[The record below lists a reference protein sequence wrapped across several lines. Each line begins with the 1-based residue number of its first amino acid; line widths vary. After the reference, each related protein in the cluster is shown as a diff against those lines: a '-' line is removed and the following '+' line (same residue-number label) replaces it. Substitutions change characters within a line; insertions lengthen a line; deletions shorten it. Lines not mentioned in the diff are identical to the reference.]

1 MTKFKAAVLHAPNA
15 PVEIEQVELCGLGP
29 DDVLVKV
36 HAAGVCHTDWEVQQG
51 AHGAPKPLVLG
62 HEGAGT
68 VAETGSR
75 VTDRRVGDRVVFTPF
90 ANCGSCFYCRR
101 SLPILCEPVV
111 TGHRSAR
118 LPDGSSRLRL
128 GSQVLGHFLSISSF
142 AEYAVV
148 PRNGA
153 VRIPQDMPLDLACLL
168 GCAVITG
175 VGAVTRIADVRVDE
189 TVCVVGCGPVGLNVI
204 QGAKLVGA
212 RNIIAVDPDAG
223 RRNIARIL
231 GATQVIDPLEGN
243 VVSLVREVTEGRG
256 ADHSFETAGR
266 ESALQTALDASRP
279 GGSVTILG
287 KMEPDAKVGLRF
299 GSLTGERNI
308 RRSALGGGRGQDD
321 IPMFARAY
329 LDGRLRLEELV
340 TARLTLADVNIGL
353 QGAGSG
359 TAIRTILMM

>member
-1 MTKFKAAVLHAPNA
+1 M
-15 PVEIEQVELCGLGP
+15 
-29 DDVLVKV
+29 
-36 HAAGVCHTDWEVQQG
+36 
-51 AHGAPKPLVLG
+51 
-62 HEGAGT
+62 
-68 VAETGSR
+68 
-75 VTDRRVGDRVVFTPF
+75 
-90 ANCGSCFYCRR
+90 
-101 SLPILCEPVV
+101 
-111 TGHRSAR
+111 
-118 LPDGSSRLRL
+118 
-128 GSQVLGHFLSISSF
+128 
-142 AEYAVV
+142 
-148 PRNGA
+148 
-153 VRIPQDMPLDLACLL
+153 
-168 GCAVITG
+168 
-175 VGAVTRIADVRVDE
+175 
-189 TVCVVGCGPVGLNVI
+189 
-204 QGAKLVGA
+204 
-212 RNIIAVDPDAG
+212 
-223 RRNIARIL
+223 
-231 GATQVIDPLEGN
+231 IDPLEGN